1 MAKLK
6 ARCFWCG
13 DDPLYVAYHD
23 DEWGVPVRDDRLLF
37 EQLILEGAQAGLS
50 WITVLKKREHYRK
63 AFANFDV
70 RKVSRFDVKKV
81 DALMDNPGVIRHRG
95 KLESV
100 ALNARAFLALQEEYG
115 SFSKWL
121 WAHVDGKPVVRRS
134 RTHQP
139 TSPLAEQISKELKQ
153 RGMKFVGP
161 TIIQAFLQA
170 TGVLDE
176 HLPGCW
182 KAKAQRGNEARRTRG
197 PEKASNQRRGN

>member
-1 MAKLK
+1 MAKAK

-50 WITVLKKREHYRK
+50 WLTVLKKRAHYRQ

-70 RKVSRFDVKKV
+70 RKVARFDAGKV
-81 DALMDNPGVIRHRG
+81 DALMANPGLIRHRG
-95 KLESV
+95 KLASV
-100 ALNARAFLALQEEYG
+100 AHNARAFLAIQKEHG
-115 SFSKWL
+115 SFSGWL
-121 WAHVDGKPVVRRS
+121 WAHVDGQPVVRRS
-134 RTHQP
+134 RAAQP
-139 TSPLAEQISKELKQ
+139 TSPLAERISKELKK

-161 TIIQAFLQA
+161 TIIQAYLQA
-170 TGVLDE
+170 VGVYDE

-182 KAKAQRGNEARRTRG
+182 KA
-197 PEKASNQRRGN
+197 